1 MKTQLIILIFIV
13 ISLTANAQQPTIK
26 FYQEDGTT
34 REYNISDIDSIA
46 VSRDNLYVMHIYYQN
61 TIIAYYPNEIIQ
73 SFRIET
79 VSQQGLY
86 LNVKIYDY
94 SRSFFVFDID
104 SIIFKIDKWQPLT
117 IGNQVWMLKNLDVDH
132 FRNGD
137 FIVDG
142 YFYRNDS
149 TSYSKYGKLY
159 NWYIVSDTRE
169 LAPAGW
175 HIPTKADWDS
185 LISFLGGTANAGARL
200 KGKGTIEN
208 GDGLWLSPNTGATNE
223 SGFTALPGGSR
234 DDNGNFG
241 GIGTYG
247 DWWTATDYSSTHA
260 MNKNIYY
267 SNISVSN
274 YGNRKGIYLSVR
286 CIKD

>member
-1 MKTQLIILIFIV
+1 MKTIICFFIL
-13 ISLTANAQQPTIK
+13 SNTCFAQQPTIK
-26 FYQEDGTT
+26 FYLEDGTVK
-34 REYNISDIDSIA
+34 EYNIYEIDSMS
-46 VSRDNLYVMHIYYQN
+46 VSRDNLYVMHIYFQDS
-61 TIIAYYPNEIIQ
+61 IIAYYPNEIIQ
-73 SFRIET
+73 SIKIEE
-79 VSQQGLY
+79 VSQQGRY
-86 LNVKIYDY
+86 LSVNIFGFPKHY
-94 SRSFFVFDID
+94 FVFDID

-117 IGNQVWMLKNLDVDH
+117 IGTQVWMLKNLNVDY

-137 FIVDG
+137 FIGDG
-142 YFYRNDS
+142 YFYSNDS
-149 TSYSKYGKLY
+149 STYSKYGKLY
-159 NWYIVSDTRE
+159 NWYNVSDTRE

-175 HIPTKADWDS
+175 HIPTKAEWDS
-185 LISFLGGTANAGARL
+185 LIKFLGGTANAGARL

-260 MNKNIYY
+260 MNRNIYY
-267 SNISVSN
+267 SNESVSN
-274 YGNRKGIYLSVR
+274 YSNKKGFYLSVR